1 MKIGKDL
8 NAPRTGGGNEDGE
21 RIQES
26 LHLLMVCVC
35 VEL

>member
-8 NAPRTGGGNEDGE
+8 NALRTRGGNEDGE

-26 LHLLMVCVC
+26 LHLHIVCVC